1 LPPLNNGATTFDRQ
15 VEKTLKTSRG
25 ESVSWRGKLVT
36 RFPEQPLWLDR
47 GPMPLNARAN
57 LREIREFADFTS
69 SLK

>member
-1 LPPLNNGATTFDRQ
+1 LNNGATTFDRQ

-25 ESVSWRGKLVT
+25 ESVSRRGKLVT